1 MFNQNSPAGLTIRY
15 AIFAVLWIVLSGYL
29 LTVSVADPQHH
40 EFFEMLKGLAFV
52 AITSTL
58 LFLLLHRWHT
68 ALLRLDKLYEALSLC
83 NQAILR
89 STNEAELFPIICR
102 DAVQFGGMKLAW
114 IGLLDSESKTVKPV
128 ASFGEGIEYLHELQV
143 SVDAKNPGGNG
154 PTGTS
159 VREDRAVWCQDFQ
172 RSATTTAWHK
182 QAAKFGLA
190 ASASIPLHRKGR
202 VIGALTLY
210 ASQVNAFDTAE
221 QKLLLE
227 MGMDISYAL
236 DRFADQLLQQQADAQ
251 IHSQSENMS
260 ALLEVSQELI
270 SSLDLKSLL
279 QTTTDT
285 VLQLTRMQYS
295 AIYLLDGDRMR
306 LWAATPPLPDSYRE
320 SLRNPPLTDH
330 PHVMQAITTRE
341 FVLLPDMQVA
351 ELSAAERQMAETY
364 HLRTALFLPLLVGDK
379 VLGVLTVTSAEQTVE
394 IGANKLGVCRTLTN
408 FCAIATD
415 NAQLFHSIELHTAQL
430 EQRIAERDRAEDKL
444 RKLSLAVEQSPNTIV
459 ITDLD
464 ANIEYANANF
474 SKVTGY
480 TLDEAIGKNPRM
492 LQSGKTPKSVY
503 EDMWA
508 HLTRGETWRG
518 ELINQHKDG
527 SEYIESAIISPVR
540 QADGKITNYL
550 AIKENIT
557 DKRLAEERIQ
567 NLAHFDQ
574 LTGLPNRSL
583 LNEHF
588 KFALGLAQRND
599 EKMAVMFLDLDHF
612 KDVNDTLGHSIGDQL
627 LVEIALRLKSHIRDE
642 DTVSRLGGDEFI
654 LVLPGNDENGAARVA
669 SKLLGIVS
677 QPCQIDSHELI
688 ITSSIGIAIYPDD
701 GEDFEALLKKADT
714 AMYRVKQD
722 NHNDFRFFKQE
733 MQTHSARNLQ
743 LGNALRHALTRNEL
757 LLHYQPQITLQ
768 DGHIV
773 GAEALLRWRHPELGM
788 ISPAE
793 FIPIAEASGQII
805 QIGEWVLRTAAA
817 QLKEWMDKGL
827 PPMMMA
833 VNLSAAQFRHPNL
846 TEMVTDILDEVK
858 LPHEYLE
865 LELTEAVTM
874 DDPQAA
880 VAVMD
885 KLDECGIRLSIDD
898 FGTGYSSLSYLKRF
912 KVYKLKIDQ
921 SFVRDITHDADDK
934 AIVTAIIN
942 MASSLGMHTIA
953 EGVETAGQLA
963 FLRLQGCDEVQG
975 YYFSKP
981 LPADEFEAFLRK

>member
-1 MFNQNSPAGLTIRY
+1 MSDKNTPAGVTLRY
-15 AIFAVLWIVLSGYL
+15 AVFAALWIILSGYL
-29 LTVSVADPQHH
+29 LTITVADSHTQSLI
-40 EFFEMLKGLAFV
+40 EMGKGLAFV
-52 AITSTL
+52 AITSAL
-58 LFLLLHRWHT
+58 LYLLLHRWHA
-68 ALLRLDKLYEALSLC
+68 ALQRQSKLYEALSQC
-83 NQAILR
+83 NKAIVR
-89 STNEAELFPIICR
+89 SKSPAELFSAVCR
-102 DAVQFGGMKLAW
+102 DAVQFGGMKMAW
-114 IGLLDSESKTVKPV
+114 IGMLDDGGKRVTPV
-128 ASFGEGIEYLHELQV
+128 ASYGAGIDYLQEIRI
-143 SVDAKNPGGNG
+143 SVDAGEPAGRG
-154 PTGTS
+154 PTGTAI
-159 VREDRAVWCQDFQ
+159 REDRPVWCQDFQ
-172 RSATTTAWHK
+172 RDQTTTVWHEHGA
-182 QAAKFGLA
+182 QFGWK
-190 ASASIPLHRKGR
+190 ASASIPLRRKGG
-202 VIGALTLY
+202 VVGALTLY
-210 ASQVNAFDTAE
+210 ADQVSAFDTAE
-221 QKLLLE
+221 QNLLLE
-227 MGMDISYAL
+227 MGADISFAL
-236 DRFADQLLQQQADAQ
+236 DRFADELLQQQADEQ

-260 ALLEVSQELI
+260 TLLEVSQQLI

-279 QTTTDT
+279 QTTAESII
-285 VLQLTRMQYS
+285 QLTRMQYS
-295 AIYLLDGDRMR
+295 AVYLLNDDRMR
-306 LWAATPPLPDSYRE
+306 LWAVAPPLPASYPE
-320 SLRNPPLTDH
+320 ALRNPPLADY
-330 PHVMQAITTRE
+330 PHIMQTINSRE
-341 FVLLPDMQVA
+341 FVLLPDMQIA
-351 ELSAAERQMAETY
+351 ELSAAERYMAEMFS
-364 HLRTALFLPLLVGDK
+364 LRTALFLPLLVGDK
-379 VLGVLTVTSAEQTVE
+379 VLGILTVTSAKQTVE
-394 IGANKLGVCRTLTN
+394 IGASKLGVCRTLAN
-408 FCAIATD
+408 FCAIAAN
-415 NAQLFHSIELHTAQL
+415 NAQLFQAIELHTAQL
-430 EQRIAERDRAEDKL
+430 EHRIAERDLAEDKL

-464 ANIEYANANF
+464 ARIEYANANF
-474 SKVTGY
+474 SQVSGFTM
-480 TLDEAIGKNPRM
+480 DEAIGQNPRM
-492 LQSGKTPKSVY
+492 LQSGKTPKATY
-503 EDMWA
+503 DDMWA

-518 ELINQHKDG
+518 ELINRNKDG

-583 LNEHF
+583 LTERF
-588 KFALGLAQRND
+588 KYAHSLAQRSG

-612 KDVNDTLGHSIGDQL
+612 KDINDTLGHSIGDQL
-627 LVEIALRLKSHIRDE
+627 LMEIALRLKAHIRDE

-654 LVLPGNDENGAARVA
+654 LVLPGNDENGAALVA
-669 SKLLGIVS
+669 TKLLEMVS
-677 QPCQIDSHELI
+677 QPCLIEGHELI

-701 GEDFEALLKKADT
+701 GEDFEALLKNADT

-722 NHNDFRFFKQE
+722 SHNGFRFFKQE
-733 MQTHSARNLQ
+733 MQTHSARSLQ
-743 LGNALRHALTRNEL
+743 LGNALRHALTRDEL
-757 LLHYQPQITLQ
+757 RLHYQPQITLQ

-773 GAEALLRWRHPELGM
+773 GAEALLRWQHPELGM

-817 QLKEWMDKGL
+817 QLKQWMDKGL
-827 PPMMMA
+827 PRMMMA

-846 TEMVTDILDEVK
+846 PEMVTRILDEAK
-858 LPHEYLE
+858 LPHELLE

-885 KLDECGIRLSIDD
+885 KLDECGIRMSIDD